1 MGLTR
6 EKKHGIHYTPTD
18 LAAFLA
24 EQIAQRLPASRRGL
38 TVLDPACGDGE
49 LLEAF
54 ARAVSTKD
62 RERLTLVGYDT
73 DQDAVAEASRNL
85 LGLGIKVVDVSAADF
100 LSLAVVD
107 PSMNGG
113 LFGQNGGLFEQQ
125 VERAVEAD
133 VIISN
138 PPYVRT
144 QVLGAEQAQR
154 LARRFGLAGRVDLYH
169 AFTMAMLS
177 VLAPDGLIGLLTSN
191 RFLVTKAGATMRRLL
206 HDRLD
211 LQAVFDLGDT
221 KLFEAAVL
229 PAIVI
234 GRRAMGQHASDRRVP
249 SHTTGSCD
257 FTRVYQT
264 DQNADDRS
272 DVAADAI
279 EYSSILDALRDG
291 IDGIVRAEA
300 GLYKI
305 ETGTLSIT
313 ADGTEPWFMTS
324 GDVDAWMS
332 TVARRTAHRFGDVA
346 EIRVGIKT
354 TADKVFIRD
363 DWDALDDGTQPEMK
377 LLHPLLTHH
386 VAQRWSL
393 PPGGNGVHKR
403 VLYPHEIRNGR
414 RAAIRLDEHPRAAR
428 YLESHRA
435 RLEGRDYVVEGGR
448 NWYEIWVPHD
458 PADWAKPKV
467 VCPDISVK
475 PCFFLDRRGLIV
487 NGDCYWLTLR
497 PGQPEDCLLLLL
509 AVANSTFIERFYDT
523 KFHNKLYAGRRRFIT
538 QYVSEFPLPDLAS
551 PSAQRIIG
559 LTRQLLDATQES
571 ARRDLE
577 ARLDQEVWQAFG
589 VAPDTPSA

>member
-24 EQIAQRLPASRRGL
+24 EQIAQRLPNSRRDV

-49 LLEAF
+49 LLEAL
-54 ARAVSTKD
+54 ARAVPASV

-73 DQDAVAEASRNL
+73 DHDAVVEASRNL
-85 LGLGIKVVDVSAADF
+85 SGLGVKAVDVSAADF
-100 LSLAVVD
+100 LSLAAVD
-107 PSMNGG
+107 PSMNAG
-113 LFGQNGGLFEQQ
+113 LFAQQ
-125 VERAVEAD
+125 AERTIEAD

-144 QVLGAEQAQR
+144 QVLGAEQAQQ

-177 VLAPDGLIGLLTSN
+177 VLAPDGIIGLLTSN

-211 LQAVFDLGDT
+211 LLAVFDLGDT

-229 PAIVI
+229 PAILI
-234 GRRAMGQHASDRRVP
+234 GRHAPGRKTD
-249 SHTTGSCD
+249 SCD
-257 FTRVYQT
+257 FTRVYQ
-264 DQNADDRS
+264 ADKDAGG
-272 DVAADAI
+272 DDAAECA
-279 EYSSILDALRDG
+279 SVLDALRDG
-291 IDGIVRAEA
+291 LDGTVRTEA

-305 ETGTLSIT
+305 EKGTLSIT

-324 GDVDAWMS
+324 GDVDAWMGA
-332 TVARRTAHRFGDVA
+332 VASRTACRFIDVA

-363 DWDALDDGTQPEMK
+363 DWDTLDSDRQPEEK

-386 VAQRWSL
+386 VAQRWNL
-393 PPGGNGVHKR
+393 PSSGRDARKR

-414 RAAIRLDEHPRAAR
+414 RSAVKLEEYPRAAR
-428 YLESHRA
+428 YLESHRE
-435 RLEGRDYVVEGGR
+435 RLEGRTYVIEGGR

-475 PCFFLDRRGLIV
+475 PCFFLDRQGQIV
-487 NGDCYWLTLR
+487 NGDCYWMTLR
-497 PGQPEDCLLLLL
+497 PGQAEEWLLLIL
-509 AVANSTFIERFYDT
+509 AVANSSFIERFYDT

-538 QYVSEFPLPDLAS
+538 QYVSEFPLPDLDS
-551 PSAQRIIG
+551 PPAQRIVG
-559 LTRQLLDATQES
+559 LVRQLLDETDDS
-571 ARRDLE
+571 VRHDLE
-577 ARLDQEVWQAFG
+577 TRLDEGVWRAFG
-589 VAPDTPSA
+589 VGPNAPSA